1 MDWSEL
7 TNVAR
12 GDYIIRVGDSRIAP
26 PSEIYTQLQENSHR
40 NTTLVVL
47 QPGAL
52 KPVEVMALKEFYKYL
67 LITRDTNGNVHTNE
81 YAKKLRAEL
90 RYFALHDFHNL

>member
-1 MDWSEL
+1 MEWSKL
-7 TNVAR
+7 ANVAR

-40 NTTLVVL
+40 NTSLVVL
-47 QPGAL
+47 QPGSL

-67 LITRDTNGNVHTNE
+67 LTTGDTNGNVHTKE

-90 RYFALHDFHNL
+90 RYLAFHDFRNL